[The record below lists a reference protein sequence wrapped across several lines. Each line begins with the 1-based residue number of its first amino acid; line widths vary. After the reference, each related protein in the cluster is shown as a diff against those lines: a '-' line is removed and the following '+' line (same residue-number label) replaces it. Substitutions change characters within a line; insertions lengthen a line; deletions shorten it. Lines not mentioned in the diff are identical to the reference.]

1 MANDLGGMPFS
12 PEVNAFEAEIG
23 SNQRLVTS
31 GDLEDGTVIADTG
44 DNPLLSGRATPDSRN
59 QKFFC

>member
-1 MANDLGGMPFS
+1 MTDDVGGMPFAT
-12 PEVNAFEAEIG
+12 EVNAFEAEIG

-44 DNPLLSGRATPDSRN
+44 GNSWPSGRATPDSRN